1 MTGSAST
8 NLRKAVVT
16 DETAL
21 EVSPPTSRDEVDDLV
36 AAWRRERP
44 DLDVAPLEVL
54 SRVTR
59 LARHLDRARGQA
71 FSRHGL
77 EGWEFDVLA
86 ALRRAAAPYRLS
98 PGKLLQQTLVTS
110 GTMTNRIDRLAA
122 RGLVERHPSLDDRRS
137 VMVQLTDAGAD
148 KVDAALI
155 DLLAHERAILAEL
168 STDDATALAGLL
180 RQVLTRFD
188 HPSH

>member
-1 MTGSAST
+1 MTPEGA
-8 NLRKAVVT
+8 
-16 DETAL
+16 E
-21 EVSPPTSRDEVDDLV
+21 PTPRDEVDDLV

-44 DLDVAPLEVL
+44 DLDVSPLEVL

-77 EGWEFDVLA
+77 ETWEFDVLA
-86 ALRRAAAPYRLS
+86 ALRRSGEPYRLS

-137 VMVQLTDAGAD
+137 VMVQLTEAGAT
-148 KVDAALI
+148 KVDAALF

-168 STDDATALAGLL
+168 DVDDRESLTDVLRRMLL
-180 RQVLTRFD
+180 PFD
-188 HPSH
+188 RGPA

>member
-1 MTGSAST
+1 MS
-8 NLRKAVVT
+8 
-16 DETAL
+16 DEIAL
-21 EVSPPTSRDEVDDLV
+21 EVGQAASRDEVDDLV
-36 AAWRRERP
+36 TAWRRERP
-44 DLDVAPLEVL
+44 DLDVSPLEVL

-86 ALRRAAAPYRLS
+86 ALRRSGEPYRVS
-98 PGKLLQQTLVTS
+98 PGRLLQQTLVTS

-137 VMVQLTDAGAD
+137 VMVQLTDAGAA

-155 DLLAHERAILAEL
+155 DLLDHERAILAEL
-168 STDDATALAGLL
+168 SDLDAESLADLL

-188 HPSH
+188 RPEL

>member
-1 MTGSAST
+1 MS
-8 NLRKAVVT
+8 
-16 DETAL
+16 DEIAL
-21 EVSPPTSRDEVDDLV
+21 EVDQTTLRDEVDGLV

-44 DLDVAPLEVL
+44 DLDVSPLEVL

-86 ALRRAAAPYRLS
+86 ALRRSGEPYRVS
-98 PGKLLQQTLVTS
+98 PGRLLQQTLVTS

-137 VMVQLTDAGAD
+137 VMVQLTEAGAA

-155 DLLAHERAILAEL
+155 DLLDHEQAILAEL
-168 STDDATALAGLL
+168 SDLDAESLAGLL

-188 HPSH
+188 RPEL

>member
-1 MTGSAST
+1 MTERIDST
-8 NLRKAVVT
+8 
-16 DETAL
+16 
-21 EVSPPTSRDEVDDLV
+21 SPPRDEVDDLV

-44 DLDVAPLEVL
+44 DLDVTPLEVL

-86 ALRRAAAPYRLS
+86 ALRRTGDPHRLS

-122 RGLVERHPSLDDRRS
+122 RGLVERHPSPDDRRS
-137 VMVQLTDAGAD
+137 VMVQLTEAGAA

-155 DLLAHERAILAEL
+155 DLLAHERAILVDLDA
-168 STDDATALAGLL
+168 DDAEQLSALL

-188 HPSH
+188 RPPADG

>member
-1 MTGSAST
+1 MTDDTAVPRSA
-8 NLRKAVVT
+8 A
-16 DETAL
+16 
-21 EVSPPTSRDEVDDLV
+21 SRDEVDDIV

-86 ALRRAAAPYRLS
+86 ALRRAGDPYRLS

-137 VMVQLTDAGAD
+137 VMVQLTEAGAA

-168 STDDATALAGLL
+168 DSHDADELAALL
-180 RQVLTRFD
+180 RHILTRFEQ
-188 HPSH
+188 PRG

>member
-1 MTGSAST
+1 
-8 NLRKAVVT
+8 VT
-16 DETAL
+16 SHDAAAAGG
-21 EVSPPTSRDEVDDLV
+21 DEVDDLV

-59 LARHLDRARGQA
+59 LARHLDRARSQA

-86 ALRRAAAPYRLS
+86 ALRRSGEPYRLP
-98 PGKLLQQTLVTS
+98 PGRLLQQTLVTS

-137 VMVQLTDAGAD
+137 VLVQLTEAGAA

-168 STDDATALAGLL
+168 DSDDADALAILL
-180 RQVLTRFD
+180 RRVLTRFD
-188 HPSH
+188 NPSTASG

>member
-1 MTGSAST
+1 MTP
-8 NLRKAVVT
+8 
-16 DETAL
+16 DE
-21 EVSPPTSRDEVDDLV
+21 SPATRLDEVDGLV

-44 DLDVAPLEVL
+44 DLDVGPLEVL

-71 FSRHGL
+71 FSRHSL

-86 ALRRAAAPYRLS
+86 ALRRSGDPYRLP
-98 PGKLLQQTLVTS
+98 PGRLLQQTLVTS

-137 VMVQLTDAGAD
+137 VMVQLTEAGAA

-155 DLLAHERAILAEL
+155 DLLAHERTILAEL
-168 STDDATALAGLL
+168 GVADADQLAALL
-180 RQVLTRFD
+180 RRVLAPFD
-188 HPSH
+188 HPAAG

>member
-1 MTGSAST
+1 
-8 NLRKAVVT
+8 
-16 DETAL
+16 
-21 EVSPPTSRDEVDDLV
+21 
-36 AAWRRERP
+36 
-44 DLDVAPLEVL
+44 
-54 SRVTR
+54 

-86 ALRRAAAPYRLS
+86 ALRRAGDPYRLS

-137 VMVQLTDAGAD
+137 VMVQLTDAGAA

-168 STDDATALAGLL
+168 SGDDADSLATLL
-180 RQVLTRFD
+180 RRVLAPFD
-188 HPSH
+188 HPTG

>member
-1 MTGSAST
+1 MS
-8 NLRKAVVT
+8 
-16 DETAL
+16 DEIAL
-21 EVSPPTSRDEVDDLV
+21 EVGQAASRDEVDDLV
-36 AAWRRERP
+36 TAWRRERP
-44 DLDVAPLEVL
+44 DLDVSPLEVL

-86 ALRRAAAPYRLS
+86 ALRRSGEPYRVS
-98 PGKLLQQTLVTS
+98 PGRLLQQTLVTS

-137 VMVQLTDAGAD
+137 VMVQLTDAGAA

-155 DLLAHERAILAEL
+155 DLLDHERAILAEL
-168 STDDATALAGLL
+168 SDLDAESLAGLL

-188 HPSH
+188 RPEL

>member
-1 MTGSAST
+1 MTSHGAST
-8 NLRKAVVT
+8 
-16 DETAL
+16 
-21 EVSPPTSRDEVDDLV
+21 SGGDEVDDLV

-86 ALRRAAAPYRLS
+86 ALRRSGEPYRLP
-98 PGKLLQQTLVTS
+98 PGRLLQQTLVTS

-137 VMVQLTDAGAD
+137 VLVQLTEAGAA

-155 DLLAHERAILAEL
+155 DLLAHERRILADLEPADAEL
-168 STDDATALAGLL
+168 LATLL
-180 RQVLTRFD
+180 RRVLTRFD
-188 HPSH
+188 NPATIGGNG

>member
-1 MTGSAST
+1 MA
-8 NLRKAVVT
+8 
-16 DETAL
+16 
-21 EVSPPTSRDEVDDLV
+21 PRDEVDELV

-86 ALRRAAAPYRLS
+86 ALRREGDPYRLS

-110 GTMTNRIDRLAA
+110 GTMTNGLDRLAA

-137 VMVQLTDAGAD
+137 VMVQLTEAGVA

-155 DLLAHERAILAEL
+155 DLLAHERAIL
-168 STDDATALAGLL
+168 TDLGDEDAAMLAVLL
-180 RQVLTRFD
+180 RRILTRFD
-188 HPSH
+188 RPAS

>member
-1 MTGSAST
+1 M
-8 NLRKAVVT
+8 
-16 DETAL
+16 
-21 EVSPPTSRDEVDDLV
+21 V

-54 SRVTR
+54 SRITR

-86 ALRRAAAPYRLS
+86 ALRRAGEPYRLS

-137 VMVQLTDAGAD
+137 VMVQLTDAGAT

-155 DLLAHERAILAEL
+155 DLLAHERAILTDL
-168 STDDATALAGLL
+168 SSEDAGTLASLL
-180 RQVLTRFD
+180 RRMLTRFD
-188 HPSH
+188 HPPS